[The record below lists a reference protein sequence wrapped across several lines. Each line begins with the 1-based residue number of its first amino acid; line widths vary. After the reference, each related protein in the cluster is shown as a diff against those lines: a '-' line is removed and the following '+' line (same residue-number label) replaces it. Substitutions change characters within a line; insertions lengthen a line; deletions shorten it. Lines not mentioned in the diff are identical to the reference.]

1 MMGSSVKI
9 YVSLVAIGICVAL
22 SMWVGKIYDQYKNMS
37 AYTPLAEIMDK
48 GSTGLPHIGGPFT
61 LTDHLGNSRTDADF
75 KGKYMMVY
83 FGYSFCPDICPAA
96 LSNMTEALTQ
106 LGTKADQIYPLF
118 ITIDPER
125 DTSTHL
131 ARYIGIFHPR
141 FVALTGTPQQI
152 EKAKKAYRVYGTKTK
167 PDGTSTEYVMDHS
180 SIIYVMDRQG
190 RFVAHF
196 NHTTPPQEIVRI
208 LNTLIS

>member
-1 MMGSSVKI
+1 MSSSVKI
-9 YVSLVAIGICVAL
+9 YISLMAIGICIAL
-22 SMWVGKIYDQYKNMS
+22 SIGVGKIYDQYKDMS
-37 AYTPLAEIMDK
+37 ASIPLAEIADK
-48 GSTGLPHIGGPFT
+48 GGTGLPHIGGSFT
-61 LTDHLGNSRTDADF
+61 LTDHQGNSRTEADF

-106 LGTKADQIYPLF
+106 LGTKADQIYPFF

-125 DTSTHL
+125 DTSAHL

-141 FVALTGTPQQI
+141 FIALTGTPEQI

-167 PDGTSTEYVMDHS
+167 PDGTSTEYIMDHS
-180 SIIYVMDRQG
+180 SIIYIMDRQG

-196 NHTTPPQEIVRI
+196 NHTTPPPEMVRI
-208 LNTLIS
+208 LNALMS